1 MALKSTPNQQGP
13 AVANTAAGADCERVN
28 TILDQI
34 IVGQDP
40 TLEDEEY
47 FVSHAEDCSPCFDSL
62 DKQRVFVDFV
72 NQYVGRKGVPAGLSA
87 NIMARVQSEK
97 V

>member
-1 MALKSTPNQQGP
+1 MKPTSTTTNQQAVDTNGP
-13 AVANTAAGADCERVN
+13 DCERVN

-47 FVSHAEDCSPCFDSL
+47 FVNHAEDCSPCFDSL
-62 DKQRVFVDFV
+62 DKQRVFVDFI
-72 NQYVGRKGVPAGLSA
+72 NQRIGRKGAPESLSQ
-87 NIMARVQSEK
+87 NILARVQTEMA
-97 V
+97 